1 MIKSSK
7 IDIEKLNS
15 IITEIKS
22 SGNQELIQALDFL
35 SEDFEETKQM
45 IINLSQHLDNVENLY
60 NKVLNEYN
68 LRNNYE

>member
-60 NKVLNEYN
+60 NKVLYEYN
-68 LRNNYE
+68 LRNKYE

>member
-1 MIKSSK
+1 MINSSK
-7 IDIEKLNS
+7 IDIDKLNS

-22 SGNQELIQALDFL
+22 SGNSELIQAMDFL

-45 IINLSQHLDNVENLY
+45 IINLSLHLDNVENLY
-60 NKVLNEYN
+60 NKVLSEYN

>member
-1 MIKSSK
+1 MINSSK
-7 IDIEKLNS
+7 IDIDKLNS

-22 SGNQELIQALDFL
+22 SGNNELIQAMDFL

-45 IINLSQHLDNVENLY
+45 IINLSLHLDNVENLY
-60 NKVLNEYN
+60 NKVLSEYN

>member
-7 IDIEKLNS
+7 IDVEKLNS

-60 NKVLNEYN
+60 NKVLYEYN
-68 LRNNYE
+68 LRNKYE

>member
-7 IDIEKLNS
+7 IDVEKLNS

-60 NKVLNEYN
+60 NKVLSEYN

>member
-7 IDIEKLNS
+7 IDVEKMNS

-22 SGNQELIQALDFL
+22 SGNQELFQALEFL
-35 SEDFEETKQM
+35 SEDFEDTKQM
-45 IINLSQHLDNVENLY
+45 IVYLSTHLDNVENLY

>member
-1 MIKSSK
+1 MIHSSK
-7 IDIEKLNS
+7 IDIDKLNS

-22 SGNQELIQALDFL
+22 SGNSELIQAMDFL

-45 IINLSQHLDNVENLY
+45 IINLSLHLDNVENLY
-60 NKVLNEYN
+60 NKVLSEYN